1 MFTNPVKC
9 KQCGQAFRDSKRESA
24 WSKLEDHVQLM
35 HGRRASY
42 KSKAA
47 ALRRVRK
54 SRESAEEAEGPAPL
68 TGYLSYEGYENPS
81 ADISLIPYL
90 GPAKFLRGPASKL
103 GLGLWE
109 TAAVLHAVYGPAHHG
124 TRSGVIDQLA
134 KAPATARESLAHEVA
149 RQFGTPKV
157 QAVWHQWLQTSEG
170 QEAMSRRAV
179 KQNQGR

>member
-81 ADISLIPYL
+81 ADISLIPWLNTTEFLL
-90 GPAKFLRGPASKL
+90 GPARQMGLDL
-103 GLGLWE
+103 GAWE
-109 TAAVLHAVYGPAHHG
+109 MAAVLHTTHG
-124 TRSGVIDQLA
+124 SDKSAIMRFNRMLSSA
-134 KAPATARESLAHEVA
+134 SAERRAEVA
-149 RQFGTPKV
+149 LWLAALFETDKV
-157 QAVWHQWLQTSEG
+157 QSTWNAWLQTLEG
-170 QEAMSRRAV
+170 NDWPRWPTW
-179 KQNQGR
+179 